1 MLPAPENGSGKMI
14 PSLSA
19 GKPEPEDPALFMR
32 LKSLRKSLA
41 DSQGVPP
48 YVIFPDKSLR
58 EMAAVQPCD
67 REHFAAISG
76 VGEFKLEKYG
86 PVFLNEIR
94 KGILSG

>member
-1 MLPAPENGSGKMI
+1 
-14 PSLSA
+14 
-19 GKPEPEDPALFMR
+19 MR

-58 EMAAVQPCD
+58 EMAVVQPCD
-67 REHFAAISG
+67 RERFAAISG

-86 PVFLNEIR
+86 PVFIDEIR
-94 KGILSG
+94 KGIFSG